1 MNILLICN
9 PKSYQDYTS
18 DVPQFYREISQR
30 YELNLFHTSPN
41 QVMEHKNLSNH
52 ILSTKITDNLT
63 HQEFLGLDKQPYQLY
78 PLQHFNLVFCRT
90 LKPFPQGYLDHL
102 SFWESLTKFVNSP
115 RRKKEQITAD
125 FLLKVAKN
133 WIPETIVTD
142 DWQEAL
148 TFWEKHQTIVA
159 KQVNSCGGRGVFK
172 IWYEQNLFQVDNF
185 QVGLRSFA
193 HFSEVI
199 NYVKGTTQ
207 APLQLVRYLSQV
219 NQGDKRIIVVDGK
232 IYGAF
237 IRRSKTG
244 HWVNNVSGDGECI
257 KAEISDYE
265 KNAIADTVGAYQK
278 RGLHTL
284 GYDFL
289 QDDDGT
295 WRISEINV
303 GNVGG
308 FARLQDLTKIPVM
321 ERLLDWLIY
330 FAKSS
335 IPTHDYI
342 DSSRRGKI

>member
-9 PKSYQDYTS
+9 PRSYQDYTF
-18 DVPQFYREISQR
+18 DVPKFYCEISQR
-30 YELNLFHTSPN
+30 YDLNLFHTSPN
-41 QVMEHKNLSNH
+41 QVMEQETSPNH
-52 ILSTKITDNLT
+52 ILATKITHKLN
-63 HQEFLGLDKQPYQLY
+63 HQEFLELEYRPKKSY
-78 PLQHFNLVFCRT
+78 PLQQFDLVFCRT
-90 LKPFPQGYLDHL
+90 LKPFPQGYLDRL
-102 SFWESLTKFVNSP
+102 SSWEKSTRFVNSP
-115 RRKKEQITAD
+115 SRKQEQISAD

-142 DWQEAL
+142 DWQEAK
-148 TFWEKHQTIVA
+148 TFWEKYQTIVA

-172 IWYEQNLFQVDNF
+172 IWYDQGLFQVDNF
-185 QVGLRSFA
+185 QAGLRSFI

-199 NYVKGTTQ
+199 DYVRGTTQ

-219 NQGDKRIIVVDGK
+219 NQGDKRIVVVDGE

-257 KAEISDYE
+257 EAEISDFE
-265 KNAIADTVGAYQK
+265 KDAIADTVGAYQE

-289 QDDDGT
+289 QDDDGI
-295 WRISEINV
+295 WRISEINA

-308 FARLQDLTKIPVM
+308 FARIEELTHTTVM
-321 ERLLDWLIY
+321 ERLIDWLIY
-330 FAKSS
+330 FAKSKS
-335 IPTHDYI
+335 L
-342 DSSRRGKI
+342 

>member
-9 PKSYQDYTS
+9 PKNYQDSSS
-18 DVPQFYREISQR
+18 DVPKFYREISQR
-30 YELNLFHTSPN
+30 HDLNLFHTSPDL
-41 QVMEHKNLSNH
+41 VMKKRNLLDH
-52 ILSTKITDNLT
+52 ILAIKITHKLN
-63 HQEFLGLDKQPYQLY
+63 HQEFLNLAEQTKELY
-78 PLQHFNLVFCRT
+78 PLQQFDLVFCRT
-90 LKPFPQGYLDHL
+90 LKPFPQGYLDRL
-102 SFWESLTKFVNSP
+102 SSWEKSTKFVNSP
-115 RRKKEQITAD
+115 SRKKEQITAD

-185 QVGLRSFA
+185 QRGLRSFT

-199 NYVKGTTQ
+199 NYVRGTTQ

-219 NQGDKRIIVVDGK
+219 NQGDKRIIVVNGE

-237 IRRSKTG
+237 LRRSKTG
-244 HWVNNVSGDGECI
+244 HWVNNISGDGECI
-257 KAEISDYE
+257 LAEISDFE
-265 KNAIADTVGAYQK
+265 KNAIADTIGAYQK
-278 RGLHTL
+278 RGLHSL

-295 WRISEINV
+295 WRISEINA
-303 GNVGG
+303 GNIGG
-308 FARLQDLTKIPVM
+308 FARLEELTQATVM
-321 ERLLDWLIY
+321 ERFIDWLIF
-330 FAKSS
+330 FAKSN
-335 IPTHDYI
+335 I
-342 DSSRRGKI
+342 SSFAE